1 MGTES
6 AGHRLGQIVLHSP
19 YLRLAA
25 LTAAAA
31 TVAYLIGGVLAF
43 VDPVPAAIT
52 AVVATR
58 ATFHHAA
65 KEALFQVIGV
75 VAGSAVAFGAIS
87 VIGFGPATIA
97 ILVLASFGII
107 RLLQVADPRSAP
119 YAAMAVAVTVI
130 LVIGAQ
136 MSPEGALERF
146 LGVMVGGACALVAS
160 YFTSRGKPVGRAE
173 VELSIIQNGLAELL
187 NDVAQGVQI
196 TLTSEVTRAWFDK
209 AVHLRDETMRVAVEV
224 EDVRDHRR
232 WSPAIHEF
240 DVREL
245 ERQLRSTQVMAARV
259 LSLNVP
265 PPVTH
270 MNFHRWR
277 GCSPPR
283 QQPLPTQQMKPR
295 LVKPAFIKPCRPLM
309 TPPPW
314 SCSVGL
320 SGMPNESPDSGK
332 RTRATPVLNRCLCF
346 VARLLDQSRALTH
359 ALLSHGVCRS
369 SCGRAQVLSQPWHS
383 RP

>member
-1 MGTES
+1 MIRHFPFKLAIGSKDSPDRRVMGTES

-19 YLRLAA
+19 YLRLAV

-31 TVAYLIGGVLAF
+31 TVAYLIGGVLAL

-75 VAGSAVAFGAIS
+75 VAGSAVAFGAIW

-173 VELSIIQNGLAELL
+173 VELSTIQKELAELL
-187 NDVAQGVQI
+187 NDVAQGVQM
-196 TLTSEVTRAWFDK
+196 TLTSEVTRVWFDK
-209 AVHLRDETMRVAVEV
+209 AVHLRDETMRVAVAV

-240 DVREL
+240 DLREL
-245 ERQLRSTQVMAARV
+245 ERQLRVTQVMAARV
-259 LSLNVP
+259 LSIASDLNHLITERP
-265 PPVTH
+265 AAGKSH
-270 MNFHRWR
+270 EL
-277 GCSPPR
+277 SPLARVFAAAAATIADPAHESAASETSVHQALQAADDTASMVMLGGLVGHAQR
-283 QQPLPTQQMKPR
+283 ITR
-295 LVKPAFIKPCRPLM
+295 L
-309 TPPPW
+309 
-314 SCSVGL
+314 GEE
-320 SGMPNESPDSGK
+320 NESDT
-332 RTRATPVLNRCLCF
+332 RT
-346 VARLLDQSRALTH
+346 
-359 ALLSHGVCRS
+359 
-369 SCGRAQVLSQPWHS
+369 
-383 RP
+383 

>member
-245 ERQLRSTQVMAARV
+245 ERQLRSTQVRAARV
-259 LSLNVP
+259 LSIASDLNHLSTERP
-265 PPVTH
+265 TAGKSH
-270 MNFHRWR
+270 EL
-277 GCSPPR
+277 SPLARVFAAAAATIADPANETAASETSVHQALQAADDTAAMVMLGGLVGHAQR
-283 QQPLPTQQMKPR
+283 ITR
-295 LVKPAFIKPCRPLM
+295 L
-309 TPPPW
+309 
-314 SCSVGL
+314 GEE
-320 SGMPNESPDSGK
+320 NEGDT
-332 RTRATPVLNRCLCF
+332 RT
-346 VARLLDQSRALTH
+346 
-359 ALLSHGVCRS
+359 
-369 SCGRAQVLSQPWHS
+369 
-383 RP
+383 

>member
-1 MGTES
+1 MDLRIRHFHLKLAIGSIYSFDGSVMSSEH
-6 AGHRLGQIVLHSP
+6 AGHKLGQIVLHSP

-25 LTAAAA
+25 LTAAA

-259 LSLNVP
+259 LSIASDLNHLITERP
-265 PPVTH
+265 TAGKSH
-270 MNFHRWR
+270 EL
-277 GCSPPR
+277 SPLARVFAAAAATIADPANETAASETSVHQALQAADDTAAMVMLGGLVGHAQR
-283 QQPLPTQQMKPR
+283 ITR
-295 LVKPAFIKPCRPLM
+295 L
-309 TPPPW
+309 
-314 SCSVGL
+314 GEE
-320 SGMPNESPDSGK
+320 NEGDT
-332 RTRATPVLNRCLCF
+332 RT
-346 VARLLDQSRALTH
+346 
-359 ALLSHGVCRS
+359 
-369 SCGRAQVLSQPWHS
+369 
-383 RP
+383 